1 MNIIQKL
8 TLRHLMENKKRS
20 FITILGIA
28 FSTALISAIFIGCFS
43 FLKFMGDMS
52 VESLGNYEG
61 VFEGPTNEQIIQ
73 LQNDERI
80 DKVGIYVKN
89 IRNAGFKIDLDRPD
103 RFRVGSICYGN
114 TDYFSQM
121 FGDKYEGK
129 LPENSDEIALDSD
142 FLKDRGL
149 DVKVGDTFTFEE
161 GGRQLR

>member
-73 LQNDERI
+73 LQNDERL

-114 TDYFSQM
+114 TDYF
-121 FGDKYEGK
+121 FT
-129 LPENSDEIALDSD
+129 
-142 FLKDRGL
+142 
-149 DVKVGDTFTFEE
+149 DVW
-161 GGRQLR
+161 R

>member
-61 VFEGPTNEQIIQ
+61 VEKNLRPFEVVVFIWH
-73 LQNDERI
+73 I
-80 DKVGIYVKN
+80 DSSAKKGYT
-89 IRNAGFKIDLDRPD
+89 DR
-103 RFRVGSICYGN
+103 
-114 TDYFSQM
+114 
-121 FGDKYEGK
+121 K
-129 LPENSDEIALDSD
+129 
-142 FLKDRGL
+142 
-149 DVKVGDTFTFEE
+149 
-161 GGRQLR
+161 